1 MSDRRSSMPLPRQPD
16 VDPRRRARRRWAVA
30 LVVLLVLGGAG
41 GGWYLRGRS
50 ATVPPSAS
58 NPDRV
63 ARTVVDD
70 SLAYAPTGVRVRV
83 RVVNA
88 TDIRGL
94 ARRATSVLRDLG
106 YDVVEFDGDPKAN
119 RDRSLVLSHTGHDD
133 WGARLT
139 RALGDCAIEPSRDS
153 SHYVDFTVLIGRD
166 WTAPVQPLRP

>member
-1 MSDRRSSMPLPRQPD
+1 MPLPMERE
-16 VDPRRRARRRWAVA
+16 VDPRRRARRRWALVILL
-30 LVVLLVLGGAG
+30 LVVIAGTG
-41 GGWYLRGRS
+41 GGLYLRSRS
-50 ATVPPSAS
+50 GTGSPAAPTQQPA
-58 NPDRV
+58 
-63 ARTVVDD
+63 ARAVLDD
-70 SLAYAPTGVRVRV
+70 SLAHAPVGARVRV

-94 ARRATSVLRDLG
+94 ARRATLVLRDLG

-119 RDRSLVLSHTGHDD
+119 REKSLVLSHTGHDD

-139 RALGDCAIEPSRDS
+139 RAMGDCAIEPSRDS